1 MTSCRGTQAIRSPE
15 VGVNEVAE
23 ALLARVRAARAGLAT
38 ARDAADAYAVAVAE
52 DELDDA
58 VRLARWH
65 GLDVEATGSGE
76 E

>member
-1 MTSCRGTQAIRSPE
+1 MIGRPE

-38 ARDAADAYAVAVAE
+38 ALDAEDAYAVAVAQ

-58 VRLARWH
+58 IRLARRH
-65 GLDVEATGSGE
+65 GLDVEATGADEG
-76 E
+76 

>member
-1 MTSCRGTQAIRSPE
+1 MIQGVE
-15 VGVNEVAE
+15 VGVDAVVE

-38 ARDAADAYAVAVAE
+38 AEAAEDPYAVAVAQ

-58 VRLARWH
+58 VRFARRH
-65 GLDVEATGSGE
+65 GLDVEVEGADE